1 MKKRIF
7 KFLKWFF
14 AIFFSLVLVFL
25 LWVYLST
32 YHPNQVQNEEV
43 RNASQIPLLEKGQKI
58 KVLTWNVQYM
68 ASKNYVFFYDLLDG
82 SGKDTRPSSKDIKK
96 TLKAVAKIIKQENPD
111 IILLQEVDENAKRT
125 DYQDQLTELLK
136 LLPKEYKAH
145 TSSWYWLA
153 SFVPHPKIW
162 GRVGMKLSIISKYK
176 ISEAT
181 RYQLPLIPDNWLTQ
195 QFNLKRAIQEAKF
208 PLKNGSELSVF
219 NTHLDAF
226 AQGTNTM
233 QKQVA
238 QAQELLDKRTKENK
252 FWIIGGDFNLLPSI
266 KSYENLD
273 DYQKEYYQKKS
284 ELLPFF
290 KKYQAVPSQAN
301 VDGKEGKKWFTHFPN
316 DPRAKSPNRTIDY
329 IFLDKK
335 LKVLDKYVL
344 QKDTWTI
351 SDHLPVIVEF
361 EIPEK

>member
-14 AIFFSLVLVFL
+14 AIFFSLVLIFL
-25 LWVYLST
+25 LWVYFST
-32 YHPNQVQNEEV
+32 YHPNQIQAEKVV
-43 RNASQIPLLEKGQKI
+43 NASNIPILSKGQKL
-58 KVLTWNVQYM
+58 KVLSWNVQYM
-68 ASKNYVFFYDLLDG
+68 ASKNYVFFYDVLDG
-82 SGKDTRPSSKDIKK
+82 SGKDIRPSSKDIKK
-96 TLKAVAKIIKQENPD
+96 TLQAVAKIIKQENPD
-111 IILLQEVDENAKRT
+111 IILLQEVDDNAQRT
-125 DYQDQLTELLK
+125 DYEDQLKELLK

-145 TSSWYWLA
+145 TSAWYWLA

-162 GRVGMKLSIISKYK
+162 GRVGMKLSIISKYQ

-181 RYQLPLIPDNWLTQ
+181 RYQLPLIPDNWLMQ

-208 PLKNGSELSVF
+208 PLKDGGALFVL

-238 QAQELLDKRTKENK
+238 QIEKLLDQRTEKK
-252 FWIIGGDFNLLPSI
+252 QSWLIGGDFNLLPSI
-266 KSYENLD
+266 KSYQSLQE
-273 DYQKEYYQKKS
+273 YRKAYYQEKS

-290 KKYQAVPSQAN
+290 KKYQAVPSQTEA
-301 VDGKEGKKWFTHFPN
+301 DGKEQEKWFTHFPN
-316 DPRAKSPNRTIDY
+316 DPRNQKPNSIIDY

-335 LKVLDKYVL
+335 LKVLEKYVL

-361 EIPEK
+361 SIEE